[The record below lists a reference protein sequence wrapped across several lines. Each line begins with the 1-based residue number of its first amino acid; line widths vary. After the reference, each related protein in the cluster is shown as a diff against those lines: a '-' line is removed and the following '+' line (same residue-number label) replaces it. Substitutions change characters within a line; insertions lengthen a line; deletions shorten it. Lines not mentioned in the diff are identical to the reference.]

1 MTKHLNIFGT
11 RLRLMKKPWGVGAGT
26 DFVLQGLQPWVGN
39 PSALSDEQLEVAAKL
54 AAAADACEGTHGAA
68 TYIRRRPGR
77 GKGASEPIPKIAKCV
92 ADIFTDQGWTVPI
105 EEQMAKR
112 REKAAE
118 KRARKWEETER
129 LFKERGIRI
138 PRIAAGKGKKGAR
151 TAE

>member
-92 ADIFTDQGWTVPI
+92 ADIFEDEGWTVPI

-118 KRARKWEETER
+118 KREKKWEETKR
-129 LFKERGIRI
+129 LFEARKIRI
-138 PRIAAGKGKKGAR
+138 PKIGKGKKGAR